1 METDGERVIKG
12 EGEEAGNEEEE
23 RGRLLRELSLRLWSR
38 DEEEE
43 AAAAAAAAAAV
54 LMFVLPLLRP
64 KDEPYFLQSLWL
76 ER

>member
-1 METDGERVIKG
+1 METDGERVSKG

-43 AAAAAAAAAAV
+43 AAAAAAAAAV